1 MEAPLTPESAAIE
14 QATDPLRAYRTWA
27 ARLFSLLAALATLS
41 IVLVVAAQAEALIT
55 ITYLAIGLASLVTL
69 ALLVVALGRAE
80 PWAMHA
86 IAPACYL
93 IIVFGVLRVIVA
105 LGSGAITIPLEVFG
119 GLLVLSRPHPT
130 ASLPVLGP
138 SDRWKLN
145 VVIGVML
152 VTQLLPYV
160 VTAVATRTA

>member
-1 MEAPLTPESAAIE
+1 MEAPLTPDSAIE
-14 QATDPLRAYRTWA
+14 EATEPLRAYRTWA
-27 ARLFSLLAALATLS
+27 ARLFSILAALATLS
-41 IVLVVAAQAEALIT
+41 IVLVIGAQAEPLIT
-55 ITYLAIGLASLVTL
+55 ITYLAIGLASLATL
-69 ALLVVALGRAE
+69 AVLVVAIGRAE
-80 PWAMHA
+80 PWAIHA

-130 ASLPVLGP
+130 ASMPVLGP
-138 SDRWKLN
+138 SDRRKVN

-160 VTAVATRTA
+160 IAAIATTSS